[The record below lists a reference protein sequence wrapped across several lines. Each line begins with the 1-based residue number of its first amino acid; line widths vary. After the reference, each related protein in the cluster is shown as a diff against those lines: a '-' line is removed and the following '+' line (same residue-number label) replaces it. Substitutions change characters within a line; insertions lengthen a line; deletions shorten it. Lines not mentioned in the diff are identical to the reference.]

1 MSVLLITY
9 DNTKMDR
16 NIDPVLSIVREYE
29 HVQLSEGTYAIET
42 DEKTRTVFNKI
53 IPSLGCSAQ
62 LFIVTLVK
70 PFAGPILEHVSRW
83 LLKHLPED

>member
-1 MSVLLITY
+1 MPVLLITY
-9 DNTKMDR
+9 DYTKIGL
-16 NIDPVLSIVREYE
+16 NIDPIERIVKEYQ

-53 IPSLGCSAQ
+53 MPCLSSSAH

-70 PFAGPILEHVSRW
+70 PFAGPVLEHVSLW